1 MQAAYHAL
9 WGPMRV
15 CKPLPPRTWVI
26 RGLVMKFNRGRG
38 YNQKRVDTHWKSWTA
53 ARFRPLYDVVQLHF
67 VFVGWSGWRSK
78 EGEHAAVLA
87 FISDHHRGTVGRK
100 HTNLASGLVGCNPR
114 IDQSARVFVGTIPI
128 QNKRILT
135 LIALK
140 AAPRPVPLSLTKM
153 TQQPL
158 WSTPTKAA
166 RSSSE

>member
-1 MQAAYHAL
+1 MQAAYHTL

-15 CKPLPPRTWVI
+15 CKPLPPGTWVI

-67 VFVGWSGWRSK
+67 VFVGWSGGRSK
-78 EGEHAAVLA
+78 EGGHAAVLA

-114 IDQSARVFVGTIPI
+114 IRQSARVFICRYYTD
-128 QNKRILT
+128 
-135 LIALK
+135 A
-140 AAPRPVPLSLTKM
+140 
-153 TQQPL
+153 
-158 WSTPTKAA
+158 
-166 RSSSE
+166 E